1 MNNNEMT
8 NAHHAHGTSINKNK
22 LEILLSECSFSYE
35 FYKRKIVKGSH
46 TMYQSKYKITDKH
59 QNVIEILDS
68 KEDLIIV
75 SMRGSNFPFAAALI
89 FALTVKYGRPELVC
103 LDKRNND
110 EIRNYE
116 NSVRRDYA
124 DITIYYTMNLP
135 LTSQVKDSIINQHR
149 VTGYNTQLI
158 ECAELEKIAGHYLE
172 NYFKQ

>member
-8 NAHHAHGTSINKNK
+8 NAHAHGTSISKNK
-22 LEILLSECSFSYE
+22 LEIILSECSFSYE
-35 FYKRKIVKGSH
+35 FYKRRIVKGSH
-46 TMYQSKYKITDKH
+46 TMYQSKYKVTDKH
-59 QNVIEILDS
+59 QNVLEILDS

-89 FALTVKYGRPELVC
+89 FALAVKYGRPELVC

-116 NSVRRDYA
+116 NNVRRDYA

-135 LTSQVKDSIINQHR
+135 LTSKVKDSIINQHR

-158 ECAELEKIAGHYLE
+158 ECAELERITGHYLE
-172 NYFKQ
+172 NYFK

>member
-1 MNNNEMT
+1 MT
-8 NAHHAHGTSINKNK
+8 NARTHGTSINKNK

-35 FYKRKIVKGSH
+35 FYKRKIVKDSH
-46 TMYQSKYKITDKH
+46 IMYQSKYKVMDKH
-59 QNVIEILDS
+59 QNVLEILDS

-89 FALTVKYGRPELVC
+89 FALAVKYGRPELVC

-110 EIRNYE
+110 EVRNYD

-124 DITIYYTMNLP
+124 DVTIYYTMNLP
-135 LTSQVKDSIINQHR
+135 LTSKVKDSIINQHR

>member
-8 NAHHAHGTSINKNK
+8 NSRAHGTSLNKNK
-22 LEILLSECSFSYE
+22 LEILLSECSFLYE
-35 FYKRKIVKGSH
+35 FYKRKIVKDSH
-46 TMYQSKYKITDKH
+46 IMYQSKCKVTDKH
-59 QNVIEILDS
+59 QNVLEILDS

-89 FALTVKYGRPELVC
+89 FALAVKYGRPELVC
-103 LDKRNND
+103 LDKRNNP
-110 EIRNYE
+110 EMRNYE

-124 DITIYYTMNLP
+124 DVTIYYTMNLP
-135 LTSQVKDSIINQHR
+135 LTSEVKDSIINQHR

>member
-1 MNNNEMT
+1 VNNNEMT
-8 NAHHAHGTSINKNK
+8 NARIHGTSINKNK

-46 TMYQSKYKITDKH
+46 TMYQSKYKVTDKH
-59 QNVIEILDS
+59 LNVLEILDS
-68 KEDLIIV
+68 KEDLVIV

-89 FALTVKYGRPELVC
+89 FALAIKYGRPELVC
-103 LDKRNND
+103 LDKKDNN
-110 EIRNYE
+110 EV
-116 NSVRRDYA
+116 SVRRDYA

-135 LTSQVKDSIINQHR
+135 LTSTVKDSIINQHR

-172 NYFKQ
+172 NYFKQQMA

>member
-8 NAHHAHGTSINKNK
+8 NARAHGTSISKNK

-46 TMYQSKYKITDKH
+46 TIYQSKYKVTDKH
-59 QNVIEILDS
+59 QNVLEILDS

-75 SMRGSNFPFAAALI
+75 SMRGSYFPFAAALI
-89 FALTVKYGRPELVC
+89 FALAVKYGRPELVS
-103 LDKRNND
+103 LDKRNSN
-110 EIRNYE
+110 ETGNYE
-116 NSVRRDYA
+116 NNIRNDYA
-124 DITIYYTMNLP
+124 DITIYYTMNMP
-135 LTSQVKDSIINQHR
+135 LTSKVKDSIINQHR

>member
-1 MNNNEMT
+1 MNHNEMID
-8 NAHHAHGTSINKNK
+8 AHAHGTSINKNK

-46 TMYQSKYKITDKH
+46 TMYQSKYKVTDKH
-59 QNVIEILDS
+59 QNVLEILDS

-89 FALTVKYGRPELVC
+89 FALAVKYGRPELVC

-110 EIRNYE
+110 KIRNYE
-116 NSVRRDYA
+116 NNVRRDYA
-124 DITIYYTMNLP
+124 DITTYYTMNLP
-135 LTSQVKDSIINQHR
+135 LTSTVKDSIINQHR

>member
-1 MNNNEMT
+1 MNHNEMT
-8 NAHHAHGTSINKNK
+8 DAHAHGTSINKNK

-46 TMYQSKYKITDKH
+46 TMYQSKYKVTDKH
-59 QNVIEILDS
+59 QNVLEILDS

-89 FALTVKYGRPELVC
+89 FALAVKYGRPELVC

-116 NSVRRDYA
+116 NNVRRDYA

-135 LTSQVKDSIINQHR
+135 LTSKVKDSIINQHR

-172 NYFKQ
+172 NYFK

>member
-8 NAHHAHGTSINKNK
+8 NAHAHGTSINKNR
-22 LEILLSECSFSYE
+22 LEILLSECRVSYE

-59 QNVIEILDS
+59 QNILEILDS
-68 KEDLIIV
+68 EEDLVIV

-89 FALTVKYGRPELVC
+89 FALAEKYGRPELVC

-110 EIRNYE
+110 GMRNYE
-116 NSVRRDYA
+116 NSDRHDYA
-124 DITIYYTMNLP
+124 DVTIYYTMNMP
-135 LTSQVKDSIINQHR
+135 LTSTVKDSMIKQHI

-172 NYFKQ
+172 NYFK

>member
-8 NAHHAHGTSINKNK
+8 NAHAHGTSININK

-46 TMYQSKYKITDKH
+46 TMYQSKYKVTDKH
-59 QNVIEILDS
+59 QNVLEILDS

-89 FALTVKYGRPELVC
+89 FALAVKYGRPELVC

-116 NSVRRDYA
+116 NNVRRDYA

-135 LTSQVKDSIINQHR
+135 LTSKVKDSIINQHR

-172 NYFKQ
+172 NYFK

>member
-1 MNNNEMT
+1 MNNNDMT
-8 NAHHAHGTSINKNK
+8 NARAHGTSINNNK

-46 TMYQSKYKITDKH
+46 TMYQSKYKVTDKH
-59 QNVIEILDS
+59 QNALEVLDS

-89 FALTVKYGRPELVC
+89 FALAVKYGRPELVC
-103 LDKRNND
+103 LDKKNNS

-116 NSVRRDYA
+116 NNVRRDYA

-135 LTSQVKDSIINQHR
+135 LTSKVKDSIINQHR

-172 NYFKQ
+172 NYFRQ

>member
-8 NAHHAHGTSINKNK
+8 NARAHGTSINKSK

-35 FYKRKIVKGSH
+35 FYKKKIVKGSH
-46 TMYQSKYKITDKH
+46 TMYQSKYKVTDKH
-59 QNVIEILDS
+59 QNVLEILDS

-89 FALTVKYGRPELVC
+89 FALAVKYGRPELVS
-103 LDKRNND
+103 LDKRNSD
-110 EIRNYE
+110 ETGNYE
-116 NSVRRDYA
+116 NSVRHDYA

-135 LTSQVKDSIINQHR
+135 LTSKVKDSIINQHR

>member
-1 MNNNEMT
+1 
-8 NAHHAHGTSINKNK
+8 
-22 LEILLSECSFSYE
+22 
-35 FYKRKIVKGSH
+35 
-46 TMYQSKYKITDKH
+46 MYQSKYKVTDKH
-59 QNVIEILDS
+59 QNVLEILDS

-89 FALTVKYGRPELVC
+89 FALAVKYGRPELVC

-116 NSVRRDYA
+116 NNVRRDYA

-135 LTSQVKDSIINQHR
+135 LTSKVKDSIINQHR

-172 NYFKQ
+172 NYFK

>member
-8 NAHHAHGTSINKNK
+8 SAHPHGTSINKNK
-22 LEILLSECSFSYE
+22 LEVLLSECSFSYE

-46 TMYQSKYKITDKH
+46 TMYQSKYKVTDKH
-59 QNVIEILDS
+59 RNILEILDS
-68 KEDLIIV
+68 KEDLVIV

-89 FALTVKYGRPELVC
+89 FALAIKYGRPELVC
-103 LDKRNND
+103 LDKRND
-110 EIRNYE
+110 HEMRNHE
-116 NSVRRDYA
+116 KGFHRDYA

-135 LTSQVKDSIINQHR
+135 LTPTVKNSIINQHR

-172 NYFKQ
+172 NYFRL

>member
-8 NAHHAHGTSINKNK
+8 NAHAHGTSINKNK

-46 TMYQSKYKITDKH
+46 TMYQSKYKVTDKH
-59 QNVIEILDS
+59 QNVLEILDS

-89 FALTVKYGRPELVC
+89 FALAVKYGRPELVC

-116 NSVRRDYA
+116 NIVRRDYA

-135 LTSQVKDSIINQHR
+135 LTSKVKDSIINQHR

-172 NYFKQ
+172 NYFK

>member
-8 NAHHAHGTSINKNK
+8 NARAHGTSINKNK

-35 FYKRKIVKGSH
+35 FYKRKIVKDSH
-46 TMYQSKYKITDKH
+46 TIYQSKYKVTDKH
-59 QNVIEILDS
+59 QNVLEILDS

-89 FALTVKYGRPELVC
+89 FALAVKYGRPELVC
-103 LDKRNND
+103 LDKRNID
-110 EIRNYE
+110 EMRNYE
-116 NSVRRDYA
+116 NSIRRDYA
-124 DITIYYTMNLP
+124 DVTIYYTMNLP
-135 LTSQVKDSIINQHR
+135 LTSKVKDSIINQHR

-158 ECAELEKIAGHYLE
+158 EGAELEKIAGHYLE

>member
-8 NAHHAHGTSINKNK
+8 NARADGTSINNNK

-46 TMYQSKYKITDKH
+46 TMYQSKYKVTDKH
-59 QNVIEILDS
+59 QNVLEILDS

-75 SMRGSNFPFAAALI
+75 SMRGNNFPFAAALI
-89 FALTVKYGRPELVC
+89 FALAAKYGRPELVC
-103 LDKRNND
+103 LDKKNND
-110 EIRNYE
+110 EIRNYVNE
-116 NSVRRDYA
+116 VSRDYA

-135 LTSQVKDSIINQHR
+135 LTSKVKDSIINQHR

>member
-8 NAHHAHGTSINKNK
+8 NARPRGTSINKNK

-46 TMYQSKYKITDKH
+46 TMYQSKYKVTDKH
-59 QNVIEILDS
+59 QNVLEILDS

-89 FALTVKYGRPELVC
+89 FALAVKYGRPELVS
-103 LDKRNND
+103 LDTRNND
-110 EIRNYE
+110 EMRNYE
-116 NSVRRDYA
+116 ISVRRCDYA

-135 LTSQVKDSIINQHR
+135 LTSKVKDSIINQHR
-149 VTGYNTQLI
+149 ATGYNTQLI

>member
-8 NAHHAHGTSINKNK
+8 NAHAHGTSINKNK

-35 FYKRKIVKGSH
+35 FYKRKIIKDSH
-46 TMYQSKYKITDKH
+46 TMYQSKYKVTDKH
-59 QNVIEILDS
+59 QNVLEILDS

-89 FALTVKYGRPELVC
+89 FALAVKYGRPELVC

-116 NSVRRDYA
+116 NNVRRDYA

-135 LTSQVKDSIINQHR
+135 LTSKVKDSIINQHR

-158 ECAELEKIAGHYLE
+158 ECAELERIEGHYLE
-172 NYFKQ
+172 NYFK

>member
-8 NAHHAHGTSINKNK
+8 NAHAHGTSINKNK

-46 TMYQSKYKITDKH
+46 TMYQSKYKVTDKH
-59 QNVIEILDS
+59 QNVLEILDS

-89 FALTVKYGRPELVC
+89 FALAVKYGRPELVC

-110 EIRNYE
+110 KIRNYE
-116 NSVRRDYA
+116 NNVRRDYA
-124 DITIYYTMNLP
+124 DITTYYTMNLP
-135 LTSQVKDSIINQHR
+135 LTSKVKDSIINQHR